1 MSKEKYS
8 IILTNNYCR
17 IIGKGIHHHHRD
29 VIIDELPFINFI
41 PTGSQTESHHQACSA
56 LSHMKANICLL
67 VVPMSQILTIG
78 SLQ

>member
-8 IILTNNYCR
+8 IILINNYYR

-41 PTGSQTESHHQACSA
+41 P
-56 LSHMKANICLL
+56 
-67 VVPMSQILTIG
+67 IG
-78 SLQ
+78 